1 MSQPSGSLVSPMLE
15 PTRAVE
21 KSIQIGGRVR
31 WTATDETGRLRNL
44 FDGLAE
50 VDFPTGTRLL
60 DLSELEPVSEDPLDD
75 LLQGQ
80 IGRAEPYGL
89 RLQALYLKHAYR
101 FDPCAGLSNARI
113 EPALHQIYVA
123 HRVVS
128 KLRPRMILADE
139 VGLGK
144 TIEAGLVIKEL
155 RARGLIDR
163 VIIVT
168 PASLTI
174 QWQQELRSKFNED
187 FEIIDKTAVQYLG
200 KDGNP
205 WAKRDNVICSLEFA
219 RRENNSDDIVSAGW
233 DLAVFDEAHR
243 VRRRRVGNQ
252 LKRTKAYDLADELKE
267 LTNGLLL
274 LTATPMQLHN
284 YELYSLIELVE
295 PGLYTYE
302 EYSSMSNTIPK
313 LNELLKNLSE
323 WETLVPLEKERTG
336 RSPYLRDYED
346 LENEDD
352 RERAEETILK
362 RHPLAEVLVR
372 NRKAVLGGFSGREPI
387 THTVDLTNEEKDLYE
402 EVSRYI
408 KRGYNRAQRER
419 NLAISFVMVTYQK
432 LLASSSHALRVS
444 MRKRIDNLKKQVSE
458 LEQPDTKSNRSN
470 RGSDN
475 YNPEGTYE
483 DFQEEGYN
491 INLKATWTDP
501 AEIRAEIRELEDLV
515 DRLGNIRD
523 SKADTLLH
531 IVNKIDSNSKIV
543 IFTQFV
549 QTQKF
554 LQERL
559 RRNGYEVVIFNGGMD
574 INQKERSIQRF
585 RQKSQILIATE
596 AGGEGR
602 NLQFANIMVNYDLPW
617 NPMKIEQRIGRLDRI
632 GQKSTVYIYNLA
644 CKGTIEEKRILKV
657 LNERIGLFK
666 ESVGALDPIL
676 GDIEKDLRRLILSSE
691 EDTGKAFSEFS
702 EQLGNDINKA
712 RKAER
717 LLGTFALDRASF
729 RKDQASA
736 MLNTQRLAT
745 PHDLRQHITHSLN
758 YFGGRVNDHDER
770 GKVFLFSPKLTS
782 RLRVR
787 SSIHRGIFDPLDA
800 LENEDLDFF
809 AFGHPLI
816 DKIVDLPL
824 NRKPVPW
831 TSARIISGIPSNVHL
846 EVFYE
851 LTTQGH
857 PPYGIILRHLLDE
870 RGIVEENQ
878 VTSIPEI
885 GRDAVSLG
893 IPAWLSSAA
902 TASRK
907 AIQQRYVAEYNKA
920 TQQHEEWKRQELAR
934 AKRIFDYSKVRL
946 EQLIQRQKE
955 WIEEVEREGTKGQR
969 RVLAARKGKLKKDKT
984 RLERLRSEY
993 ETQQTEINS
1002 KHHGLASNMLA
1013 AGLVMGG

>member
-1 MSQPSGSLVSPMLE
+1 MPE
-15 PTRAVE
+15 PLLTV
-21 KSIQIGGRVR
+21 GGLVR

-60 DLSELEPVSEDPLDD
+60 ELSELEPVSEDPLDD

-187 FEIIDKTAVQYLG
+187 FEIIDKTAVRYLG

-205 WAKRDNVICSLEFA
+205 WAKRNNVICSLEFA
-219 RRENNSDDIVSAGW
+219 RREDNFDSIVSAGW
-233 DLAVFDEAHR
+233 DLVVFDEAHR
-243 VRRRRVGNQ
+243 VRRNRVGNQ
-252 LKRTKAYDLADELKE
+252 LKRTRAYELADELKE
-267 LTNGLLL
+267 LTNGFLL

-302 EYSSMSNTIPK
+302 EYSSMSKTIPK

-323 WETLVPLEKERTG
+323 WETLGPLEKGQTK
-336 RSPYLRDYED
+336 RSPYLIGYED

-352 RERAEETILK
+352 RERAEKAILK

-387 THTVDLTNEEKDLYE
+387 THMVELTDEEEDLYE

-419 NLAISFVMVTYQK
+419 NLAIGFVMVTYQK

-444 MRKRIDNLKKQVSE
+444 MRKRIDNLKQQISE
-458 LEQPDTKSNRSN
+458 LEQTDTKANRSN
-470 RGSDN
+470 RGWGNS
-475 YNPEGTYE
+475 YNPDELYE
-483 DFQEEGYN
+483 NFQDDGYD
-491 INLKATWTDP
+491 IDLKTAWTDP
-501 AEIRAEIRELEDLV
+501 RNIRAEIRELEDLV
-515 DRLGNIRD
+515 DRLGNTRD
-523 SKADTLLH
+523 SKAKTLLR
-531 IVNKIDSNSKIV
+531 IVEKIDSNYKIV

-554 LQERL
+554 LQETL
-559 RRNGYEVVIFNGGMD
+559 QRNGYEVAIFNGGMD

-644 CKGTIEEKRILKV
+644 CTGTIEERILRV

-666 ESVGALDPIL
+666 ESVGSLDPIL

-691 EDTGKAFSEFS
+691 GDTDKAFSEFS
-702 EQLGNDINKA
+702 EQLGNDVTKA

-729 RKDQASA
+729 RKDHASA
-736 MLNTQRLAT
+736 MLDTQRLAT
-745 PHDLRQHITHSLN
+745 PHDLRQHITDSLN
-758 YFGGRVNDHDER
+758 YFGGRMNDHDKR
-770 GKVFLFSPKLTS
+770 GQVFLFSPKLIS
-782 RLRVR
+782 RLRTR
-787 SSIHRGIFDPLDA
+787 SSTHRGIFDPLDA

-816 DKIVDLPL
+816 DKIIDLPL

-831 TSARIISGIPSNVHL
+831 TSARIISGIPSGIHL

-857 PPYGIILRHLLDE
+857 PPYGIILRHLVNE
-870 RGIVEENQ
+870 KGIVERSQ

-885 GRDAVSLG
+885 GRDTVSLG

-902 TASRK
+902 TTSRK
-907 AIQQRYVAEYNKA
+907 DIQQRYVAEYKEA
-920 TQQHEEWKRQELAR
+920 TRQNEEWKRQELAR

-946 EQLIQRQKE
+946 EELIQRQRE
-955 WIEEVEREGTKGQR
+955 WIVEVEREGTKGQR
-969 RVLAARKGKLKKDKT
+969 RVLAARKGKLKKDKA

-1013 AGLVMGG
+1013 AGLVIGG

>member
-1 MSQPSGSLVSPMLE
+1 M
-15 PTRAVE
+15 R
-21 KSIQIGGRVR
+21 K
-31 WTATDETGRLRNL
+31 L
-44 FDGLAE
+44 FDGHAE
-50 VDFPTGTRLL
+50 VDFPTGKRLL
-60 DLSELEPVSEDPLDD
+60 ELSELEPVSEDPLDD

-187 FEIIDKTAVQYLG
+187 FEIIDKTAVKYLG

-219 RRENNSDDIVSAGW
+219 RREDNFNAIVSAGW
-233 DLAVFDEAHR
+233 DLVVFDEAHR

-252 LKRTKAYDLADELKE
+252 LKRTRAYELADELKE
-267 LTNGLLL
+267 LTNGCLL

-302 EYSSMSNTIPK
+302 EYSSMSKTIPE

-323 WETLVPLEKERTG
+323 WETLEPREKKRTR
-336 RSPYLRDYED
+336 RSPYLRGYED
-346 LENEDD
+346 LEKEDD
-352 RERAEETILK
+352 RDRAELTILK

-387 THTVDLTNEEKDLYE
+387 THTVDLTDEEEDLYE
-402 EVSRYI
+402 KVSRYI

-419 NLAISFVMVTYQK
+419 NLAIGFVMVTYQK

-444 MRKRIDNLKKQVSE
+444 MRKRIDNLKKQVNE
-458 LEQPDTKSNRSN
+458 LEQTDTKSNRSN
-470 RGSDN
+470 RGWGNS
-475 YNPEGTYE
+475 YNPDEIYE
-483 DFQEEGYN
+483 NFQDEGYDTD
-491 INLKATWTDP
+491 LKVTWTDP
-501 AEIRAEIRELEDLV
+501 ANIRAEIRELENLV
-515 DRLGNIRD
+515 DRLGNTRD
-523 SKADTLLH
+523 SKAKTLLR
-531 IVNKIDSNSKIV
+531 IVEKIDSNSKIV
-543 IFTQFV
+543 IFTQFI
-549 QTQKF
+549 QTQLF
-554 LQERL
+554 LQDTL
-559 RRNGYEVVIFNGGMD
+559 QRNGYEVAIFNGEMD
-574 INQKERSIQRF
+574 IDQKERSIQRF
-585 RQKSQILIATE
+585 RKKSQILIATE

-644 CKGTIEEKRILKV
+644 CKGKIKETIEERILKV

-691 EDTGKAFSEFS
+691 GDMGKAFSEFS
-702 EQLGNDINKA
+702 EQLGNRVNKA
-712 RKAER
+712 RKAEQ
-717 LLGTFALDRASF
+717 LLGNFALDRASF
-729 RKDQASA
+729 RKDRASA
-736 MLNTQRLAT
+736 ILNTQRLAT
-745 PHDLRQHITHSLN
+745 PHDLRQHITDSLN
-758 YFGGRVNDHDER
+758 YFGGRMNDHDER
-770 GKVFLFSPKLTS
+770 GKVFLFSPKLMS
-782 RLRVR
+782 QLKAR
-787 SSIHRGIFDPLDA
+787 SSTHRGIFDPLDA

-824 NRKPVPW
+824 NKTPVPW
-831 TSARIISGIPSNVHL
+831 TSARIISDIPSGLYV

-857 PPYGIILRHLLDE
+857 PPYGIILRHLVDE
-870 RGIVEENQ
+870 EGIVEENQ

-885 GRDAVSLG
+885 GRDAVQLET
-893 IPAWLSSAA
+893 PAWLSKAV
-902 TASRK
+902 TTSRK
-907 AIQQRYVAEYNKA
+907 AIQQRYVAEYKEA
-920 TQQHEEWKRQELAR
+920 TRQNEEWKRQELAR

-946 EQLIQRQKE
+946 EELIQRQRE
-955 WIEEVEREGTKGQR
+955 WIVEVEREGTKGQR
-969 RVLAARKGKLKKDKT
+969 RVLAARKGKLKKDKA

-1002 KHHGLASNMLA
+1002 RHHGLASNMLA
-1013 AGLVMGG
+1013 AGLVIGG